1 MQQLREDEF
10 IIRLGLRIK
19 EIRKAQKLA
28 QTQLAFEAGLT
39 RSQIVRIETGK
50 INTSVSQLYTISKAL
65 DVDIKCFFEFD

>member
-1 MQQLREDEF
+1 MQQLREEEF
-10 IIRLGLRIK
+10 IIKLGLRIK